1 MNRPYIED
9 FTTHQPRVIYEQA
22 RGSQCLFG
30 DAGGNPIQYIHYAL
44 YGELIANQQTIG
56 YDEQKG

>member
-1 MNRPYIED
+1 MRCTSVHI
-9 FTTHQPRVIYEQA
+9 THWGCANVIKDRVSIDTKDH
-22 RGSQCLFG
+22 G
-30 DAGGNPIQYIHYAL
+30 GGNPIQYIHYAP